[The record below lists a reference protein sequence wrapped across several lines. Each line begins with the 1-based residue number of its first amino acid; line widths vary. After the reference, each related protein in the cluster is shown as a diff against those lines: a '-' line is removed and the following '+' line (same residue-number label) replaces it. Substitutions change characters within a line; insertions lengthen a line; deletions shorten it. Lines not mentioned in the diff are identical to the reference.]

1 MQTLHESWLDKTG
14 ECMQEYTN
22 IINNMAA
29 QIYSK
34 LKHCHSINLKS
45 NFH

>member
-1 MQTLHESWLDKTG
+1 MQTLRESWLDKTR

-34 LKHCHSINLKS
+34 LKTLPQYK
-45 NFH
+45 FEK